1 MYIVALSIINKLST
15 TLYFS
20 GMIFFSDIILEKK
33 FRNLQFEFYYVFQD
47 FEGQKRAERL
57 FQVIILVF
65 GVS

>member
-1 MYIVALSIINKLST
+1 MYIVALSVINKLST

-20 GMIFFSDIILEKK
+20 GMIFFRYLFWK
-33 FRNLQFEFYYVFQD
+33 FLRNLQFEFYYVFQD